1 MLQIYV
7 SKKNKYEYISQQLEW
22 ILEKA
27 LGSIGRFSQLIF
39 INPASGLSD
48 TTLGNMIDNMDL
60 TLKQRYAN
68 HIFASKQPAFASS
81 HSQKDHH
88 ATTLFVAKE
97 EALTKEEAFMAS
109 LINSS
114 NTRTGNS
121 LIITSTRKCD
131 LVEKG
136 IFNFH
141 LRLDSLSFAICSS
154 TGDMK
159 KLIEL
164 YKVMIMIIL
173 NSSQT

>member
-1 MLQIYV
+1 M
-7 SKKNKYEYISQQLEW
+7 EW

-27 LGSIGRFSQLIF
+27 QGSIGRFSQLIF

-60 TLKQRYAN
+60 TLKKIYAN
-68 HIFASKQPAFASS
+68 HIFAGQQPAFTSS
-81 HSQKDHH
+81 HSQKDRH
-88 ATTLFVAKE
+88 ARTLFVAKE
-97 EALTKEEAFMAS
+97 EALTKEEAFTES

-136 IFNFH
+136 IFHFH

-159 KLIEL
+159 RLIEL
-164 YKVMIMIIL
+164 YKVMMRNTGL
-173 NSSQT
+173 SQTCKKHG

>member
-1 MLQIYV
+1 MFL
-7 SKKNKYEYISQQLEW
+7 KRNKYAYISQQLEW

-27 LGSIGRFSQLIF
+27 QGSIGRFSQLIF

-60 TLKQRYAN
+60 TLKKRYAN
-68 HIFASKQPAFASS
+68 HIFASQQPAFFSS
-81 HSQKDHH
+81 HSQKDRH
-88 ATTLFVAKE
+88 ARTLFVAKE
-97 EALTKEEAFMAS
+97 EALTKEEAFTAS

-136 IFNFH
+136 IFHFH

-159 KLIEL
+159 RLIEL
-164 YKVMIMIIL
+164 YKVMIIL